1 MFLPKQIVIGFP
13 VAAASFQEQADMILK
28 WANQK
33 LSKTVCVANVH
44 MLIEGTQK
52 PDFAKVLHSADLLTP
67 DGMPLV
73 WVMKLLRGQPQDRV
87 AGMELMLSLC
97 QKAQTQN
104 IGVFFVGSTP
114 EILSRIKMR
123 LEQDFPGLTVS
134 GMEALPFR
142 PLTPE
147 EDITLIRQIHASG
160 AGIVMVSL
168 GCPKQ
173 EIWMYDHKERIQAV
187 MLGLGGAFPVYAGV
201 QKWAPLWV
209 RQAGCEW
216 LYRLLQEPKRLWK
229 RYAVTIPPFVALAC
243 QQVIKTR
250 IKIMLG
256 IPMNEQPIETP
267 SRHTA

>member
-1 MFLPKQIVIGFP
+1 MFPTKQIVIGFP
-13 VAAASFQEQADMILK
+13 VAALSFQEQADIILK
-28 WANQK
+28 WASQR
-33 LSKTVCVANVH
+33 LSKVVCVANVH

-52 PDFAKVLHSADLLTP
+52 PDFAKVLQNADLLTP

-73 WVMKLLRGQPQDRV
+73 WVMKLLRGKSQDRV
-87 AGMELMLSLC
+87 AGMDLMLALC
-97 QKAQTQN
+97 QKAQTHN
-104 IGVFFVGSTP
+104 IGIFFVGSTP
-114 EILSRIKMR
+114 EILNCIR
-123 LEQDFPGLTVS
+123 LRLRQDFPDLMIS

-142 PLTPE
+142 PLTLA
-147 EDITLIRQIHASG
+147 EDESIIRQINASG

-173 EIWMYDHKERIQAV
+173 EKWMHEHKDRIQAV

-229 RYAVTIPPFVALAC
+229 RYAVTIPPFIALAC

-256 IPMNEQPIETP
+256 IPMSEQSLEAP